1 MVLSASRWLALTH
14 PESNCD
20 TRPGFMGFPFL
31 LSIPQS
37 CCCCPCV
44 MPHPAS
50 QLQSNVKQLSHPYL
64 PCSVSPV
71 RKRSL
76 MAKKEDSSSNPL
88 HSGSYH
94 PCVFKCKCLDL
105 LKMLD
110 TSVKD
115 QPQQCD
121 LIHCRLIMN
130 LAPCK
135 VAYLQSV
142 QFFYPMF
149 VSV

>member
-20 TRPGFMGFPFL
+20 TRLGFMDFPFL

-37 CCCCPCV
+37 CRRCPCV

-88 HSGSYH
+88 QADPTFHAFSSANVLICWRWWTPLSRTNPSNVTLFTAGWSWTWH
-94 PCVFKCKCLDL
+94 HARL
-105 LKMLD
+105 LISKAF
-110 TSVKD
+110 
-115 QPQQCD
+115 
-121 LIHCRLIMN
+121 N
-130 LAPCK
+130 
-135 VAYLQSV
+135 
-142 QFFYPMF
+142 FFILC
-149 VSV
+149 S

>member
-1 MVLSASRWLALTH
+1 
-14 PESNCD
+14 
-20 TRPGFMGFPFL
+20 MGFPFL

-37 CCCCPCV
+37 CRLCPCV

-50 QLQSNVKQLSHPYL
+50 QLQSNMKQLLSRPYL

-71 RKRSL
+71 RNRSL
-76 MAKKEDSSSNPL
+76 IAKKEDSSSNPL
-88 HSGSYH
+88 HSGSYL
-94 PCVFKCKCLDL
+94 PCIFKCKRLDL
-105 LKMLD
+105 LKVLD

-115 QPQQCD
+115 KPHQCD

-149 VSV
+149 LSV